1 MNKLRLEGVTLC
13 AAASVNVA
21 ATLMAL
27 RRSLDQ
33 VEFGSCLFFTDAN
46 IDPADDRIKIIS
58 ITKLNSAFAYS
69 RFILKKLPGYI
80 ETDHVLIVQW
90 DGFIANA
97 GAWEPGFLKWDYIGA
112 PWPQFEDGHDVGN
125 GGFSLRSRRLLQACT
140 DVNFRFGHPEDVA
153 ICRINRSFLE
163 REFGIRFCDKET
175 AERFAIE
182 RTVKSFRSFG
192 FHGIFNMIP
201 VLGVEG
207 FWKFYRSLDDRRTA
221 AVDYRTLL
229 RQIVGPGALVRRLRL
244 TTDIIRQRFG

>member
-27 RRSLDQ
+27 RRCLDQ
-33 VEFGSCLFFTDAN
+33 VEFGSCLFFTDAR
-46 IDPADDRIKIIS
+46 IDPQDNRVKIIS
-58 ITKLNSAFAYS
+58 IAKLNSATAYS
-69 RFILKKLPGYI
+69 RFILKKLPDYI

-97 GAWEPGFLKWDYIGA
+97 GAWDPDFLTWDYIGA
-112 PWPQFEDGHDVGN
+112 PWPQFDDGHDVGN

-140 DVNFRFGHPEDVA
+140 DANFRFEHPEDVA
-153 ICRINRSFLE
+153 ICRINRPFLE

-175 AERFAIE
+175 AERFATE
-182 RTVKSFRSFG
+182 RTGMSQRSFG

-201 VLGVEG
+201 VLGIDG
-207 FWKFYRSLDDRRTA
+207 FWKLYRSLDDRKTA
-221 AVDYRTLL
+221 AVDYQTLL
-229 RQIVGPGALVRRLRL
+229 QQIVGPGALARRLRL
-244 TTDIIRQRFG
+244 TADIIRQRFG